1 MNLPFKKD
9 SMAAPI
15 DAAFIDRLKQIYA
28 AMDRVYNRAA
38 GHYGFACDGCQESCC
53 RSRFYH
59 HTIIEYDY
67 LIKGLKTLDSEKLK
81 EVTSRALLVV
91 DETARADQ
99 SGTAVRL
106 MCPLN
111 FDELCILYSYRP
123 MICRLHGI
131 PHELRKP
138 GQNPVYGSGCDTFD
152 RRCGHKSHFKFDRTP
167 FYRQL
172 AMLEQEVK
180 QALGVTEKFK
190 ITIAEMII
198 SHANGIGHGARGEG
212 YVKRA
217 LVSMRHVPCESDL

>member
-1 MNLPFKKD
+1 
-9 SMAAPI
+9 
-15 DAAFIDRLKQIYA
+15 
-28 AMDRVYNRAA
+28 
-38 GHYGFACDGCQESCC
+38 
-53 RSRFYH
+53 
-59 HTIIEYDY
+59 
-67 LIKGLKTLDSEKLK
+67 
-81 EVTSRALLVV
+81 VV
-91 DETARADQ
+91 DESARADQ

-131 PHELRKP
+131 PHELQKP
-138 GQNPVYGSGCDTFD
+138 GQNPVCGPGCETFD
-152 RRCGHKSHFKFDRTP
+152 HRCGHKGYFKFDRTP

-198 SHANGIGHGARGEG
+198 SHANGMGHGARGEE
-212 YVKRA
+212 YV
-217 LVSMRHVPCESDL
+217 